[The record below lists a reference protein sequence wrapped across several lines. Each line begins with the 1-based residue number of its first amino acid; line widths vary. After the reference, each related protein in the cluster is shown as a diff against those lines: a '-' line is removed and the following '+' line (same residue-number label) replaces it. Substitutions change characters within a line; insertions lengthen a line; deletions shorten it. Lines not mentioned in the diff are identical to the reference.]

1 MLKKIFHFVSSC
13 FLLTS
18 LLSLSAC
25 HQQEDSQHIRL
36 GTISGPE
43 TELMQIAKQV
53 AKRDYGLNI
62 KIIEFSDYSLP
73 NRALNDGN
81 LDANLFQH
89 QAFLNDEIDN
99 RHYSLVAIAKEF
111 IYPMAIYSIKIRHL
125 TELRPQAIVAI
136 PNDPSNEA
144 RALLL
149 LSSAGLITLDTHK
162 STLMTPSDI
171 QQNPKH
177 LIIKELDAAQ
187 LPRVLADVDLAVINA
202 NYAALAQLYPQRD
215 ALFSE
220 GKNSIYANLLVVKT
234 RNKNDPKFI
243 NLIKAIHSPEV
254 IAAADRIF
262 HGTAVPA
269 WSD

>member
-1 MLKKIFHFVSSC
+1 MLKKIIY
-13 FLLTS
+13 FLLS
-18 LLSLSAC
+18 GFLLSIGAC
-25 HQQEDSQHIRL
+25 QQHENPQQIRL

-53 AKRDYGLNI
+53 AQRDYGLNL

-73 NRALNDGN
+73 NRALNDGS

-89 QAFLNDEIDN
+89 QAFLNDEIRN
-99 RHYSLVAIAKEF
+99 RNYSLVAIAKEF
-111 IYPMAIYSIKIRHL
+111 IYPMAIYSVKIRHL
-125 TELRPQAIVAI
+125 TDLRPQAIVAI

-149 LSSAGLITLDTHK
+149 LSSAGLLTLDTPK
-162 STLMTPSDI
+162 NTILSPSDI
-171 QQNPKH
+171 RLNPKH

-234 RNKNDPKFI
+234 TDKNNPKFI

-269 WSD
+269 WK